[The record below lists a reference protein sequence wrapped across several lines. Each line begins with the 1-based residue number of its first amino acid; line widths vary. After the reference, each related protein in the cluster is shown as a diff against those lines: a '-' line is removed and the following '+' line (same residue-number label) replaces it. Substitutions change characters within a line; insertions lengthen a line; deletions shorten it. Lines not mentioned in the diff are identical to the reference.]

1 MTYPLQK
8 KPMRI
13 GHHWILIPLQRCQYY
28 FTKCISLV
36 RCSSMTILL
45 FPKASS
51 LSSCEVTKPFVHL
64 NALVLITLYLYTLD
78 VVEGLV
84 NIWGLVLSDGLRMV
98 FSLFAFL
105 PLFSCFLRTEFQL
118 IFYFIVFSSWQP
130 LSYYRPSGITN

>member
-1 MTYPLQK
+1 MTCPLQK

-13 GHHWILIPLQRCQYY
+13 GYHWILIPLQRCQYY

-84 NIWGLVLSDGLRMV
+84 LYMGFGLIGWFKNGFLSI
-98 FSLFAFL
+98 
-105 PLFSCFLRTEFQL
+105 CFLTIIQL
-118 IFYFIVFSSWQP
+118 FFKDRVPINFLFHCLFVLAAS
-130 LSYYRPSGITN
+130 